1 MLGKACIRFS
11 GQSHPNKL
19 WSYCILEG
27 NCSSPPKHLY
37 QEQPVA
43 IFCLGVSSK
52 ALPSLWRRR
61 SSEYPSG
68 KKVSPKQKRRQPPS
82 LLDLLGFINGSL
94 QSTWNYF
101 TGGKSQGESWRFI
114 ATFSIGL
121 SCCWYPTNFQT
132 ETNQLWRFGTRRFGT
147 CFQRLG
153 MIRNMPTSL
162 GDSCE
167 AFTGWKPQKYL
178 AKQAT

>member
-1 MLGKACIRFS
+1 MVIL
-11 GQSHPNKL
+11 HPGRKL
-19 WSYCILEG
+19 QL
-27 NCSSPPKHLY
+27 SPPKHLY